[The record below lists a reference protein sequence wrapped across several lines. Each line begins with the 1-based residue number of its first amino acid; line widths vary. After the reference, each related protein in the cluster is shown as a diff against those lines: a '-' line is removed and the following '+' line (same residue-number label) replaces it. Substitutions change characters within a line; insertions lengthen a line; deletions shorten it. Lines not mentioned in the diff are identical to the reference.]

1 MAKIDK
7 FLSTMVGRGAPIL
20 RLDPGDVP
28 VLEQPGGHR
37 TTLNNQELLGTVLD
51 GLAKEILPADME
63 TAYLRGEK
71 VTFDHVFE
79 GERFQVLA
87 CRTTLGTRMVIGR
100 SGPSAGGG
108 GLAGTA
114 AGAKSLGRIEAAIQ
128 RLLKEGASD
137 LYLNTDEPPVIRRD
151 GRLELLAD
159 VAPVGARDLMDL
171 VKPWIPAKVQEAFQE
186 GQDVEFSHLDPA
198 LPCRVRLG
206 LYHDAN
212 GPSASLRVVPRQVPE
227 ASALGL
233 SEAVQRLA
241 ILSKGLVLFTGPLG
255 SGKTTTLASLLDRAV
270 RTRKDF
276 AVAIHDAIEF
286 DLGGS
291 GTGLVRQREVGR
303 DARRQHQALRAAL
316 RQAPDV
322 LVVDELRDPEGI
334 DLVLQAAHAGLV
346 VFAVLRT
353 TSLVDTLA
361 FLVDGFPRER
371 QPVVRARLAG
381 CLKAIVGHTLL
392 RRPSGGRAAALETLF
407 NTPAIADLI
416 REDKLEQVPAAMRQG
431 RYGQVPHNEALLQ
444 LIQKGTVEP
453 MEAYLRCQDRETFIA
468 ACKKAGID
476 FDPRREGQITTDA

>member
-37 TTLNNQELLGTVLD
+37 TTLNTQELLGTVLD
-51 GLAKEILPADME
+51 GLAKEILPPELE
-63 TAYLRGEK
+63 TSYLRGEK

-79 GERFQVLA
+79 GERFQVLL
-87 CRTTLGTRMVIGR
+87 CRTSLGTRLVIGR
-100 SGPSAGGG
+100 SGPAVGASPLAAAASGG
-108 GLAGTA
+108 
-114 AGAKSLGRIEAAIQ
+114 KSLGRIEAAIQ

-151 GRLELLAD
+151 GRLEPLAD
-159 VAPVGARDLMDL
+159 MAPVGAKDLMDL
-171 VKPWIPAKVQEAFQE
+171 LRPWVPAKAQEAFQT

-212 GPSASLRVVPRQVPE
+212 GPSASLRVIPRQVPE
-227 ASALGL
+227 AAVLGL
-233 SEAVQRLA
+233 SEPVRRLA
-241 ILSKGLVLFTGPLG
+241 CLSQGLVLFTGPLG
-255 SGKTTTLASLLDRAV
+255 SGKTTTLSSLLDLAIRS
-270 RTRKDF
+270 RKDF
-276 AVAIHDAIEF
+276 VVSIHDAIEF
-286 DLGGS
+286 ELGGS
-291 GTGLVRQREVGR
+291 GNGLVRQREVGR
-303 DARRQHQALRAAL
+303 EGRRQHQALRAAL
-316 RQAPDV
+316 RQAPDL
-322 LVVDELRDPEGI
+322 LVVDELRDPEAI

-392 RRPSGGRAAALETLF
+392 RRPSGGRSAALETLF

-444 LIQKGTVEP
+444 LIRNGGVEP
-453 MEAYLRCQDRETFIA
+453 MEAYLRCQDRESFIA
-468 ACKKAGID
+468 ACKKAGIE
-476 FDPRREGQITTDA
+476 FDPRREGQITTDV